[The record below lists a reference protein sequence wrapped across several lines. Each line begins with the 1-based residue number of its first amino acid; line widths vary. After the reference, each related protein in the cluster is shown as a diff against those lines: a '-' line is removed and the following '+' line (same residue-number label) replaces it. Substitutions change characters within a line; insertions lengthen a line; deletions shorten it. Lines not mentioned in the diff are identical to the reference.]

1 MKQIIPFLILAS
13 ISFSALSDE
22 GPWSGLSVG
31 LKGGISKSSSTLEN
45 KNYPDQHYFVN
56 EGDQRKVS
64 KNSGTKGVFFDYLI
78 QSNNYVYGVEIQHL
92 FDKNKSSITGVGSFD
107 TNTYSVSMSR
117 LNTISAK
124 TGYLIDKESLVY
136 VKVGLA
142 RAKFKTEITEPT
154 YEHIGISSANQNGLL
169 LGIGFNQLIVIEGEK
184 LILGLSYEN
193 YYFKGK
199 THSGQD
205 LSGFIAQHDVHVKP
219 KINALNLSIA
229 YKF

>member
-22 GPWSGLSVG
+22 GPWSGFSVG
-31 LKGGISKSSSTLEN
+31 LKGGNSKSSSTLEN

-56 EGDQRKVS
+56 EGDQRKIS

-92 FDKNKSSITGVGSFD
+92 FDKNKSSTTGEGSFD

-193 YYFKGK
+193 HSFKGK

-205 LSGFIAQHDVHVKP
+205 LSGFITQHDVHVKP
-219 KINALNLSIA
+219 KINTLNLSIA